1 MGATC
6 RTKQPLMDYPW
17 RSRCIPEA
25 FLVFTR
31 AWHFSLETC
40 RLFREFALK
49 GPLREQMAQRTGKDY
64 QRGKGSSS
72 VVKSFVNSWKKKREI
87 GYHGPWKKILR
98 FNISP
103 FCFQGTRLS
112 IWIKW
117 AARYIR
123 QWNENE
129 KFWNERGFKYR
140 GERWINER
148 GTEAA

>member
-6 RTKQPLMDYPW
+6 WTKQPLMDNPW

-72 VVKSFVNSWKKKREI
+72 VVKSFVNSWKKEREI
-87 GYHGPWKKILR
+87 GYHGPWKFYVS

-103 FCFQGTRLS
+103 LYALREQEFKSKLNKPRDIYS
-112 IWIKW
+112 
-117 AARYIR
+117 
-123 QWNENE
+123 NETKTKSFEMSEDLNTA
-129 KFWNERGFKYR
+129 ERDG
-140 GERWINER
+140 
-148 GTEAA
+148 